1 MPYSVSNP
9 VNFYAGGDTTSQAI
23 GKHISEFAKVY
34 EILNGLDDNGQGV
47 VVVRSKTKLLK
58 DGQVGIAALGPDW
71 MELKV
76 GDGGSAWMDLP
87 DGVQLKNVVNVLD
100 STDAGAPLSAA
111 QGKVLK
117 ELLDAIKVPEVVDD
131 LVTGG
136 TDKVLS
142 AEQGKALKALIDAF
156 ETPQPGPP
164 GPKGLEW
171 RGAWG
176 ATTGYRK
183 GDAVSHQG
191 GSYIAIKASSNK
203 KPPDAEYWGVLSAR
217 GADGA
222 GAGDMTKAVYD
233 TDGDGKVDAAVAA
246 DTATRAD
253 TAGTVAW
260 DNVTGKPEKFTCD
273 IVDALD
279 SDRADAALSAKQGK
293 ALKTLVDGVPRVE
306 IVDDLTTGGSGKALS
321 AKQGK
326 NLKAL
331 VDDKAAANH
340 QHTIS
345 QVSELET
352 RLAQIETQLRALGR
366 GNEMRSDVFF
376 NPGTYDWTVPQDIT
390 EVYVT
395 VVGGGGGGS
404 KSNNSNIQG
413 PGGGAGG
420 IVYRKKV
427 AIASSLWGTNITVT
441 VGAGGQGIRQVISG
455 PNPSQAG
462 GTSSFGSLVSA
473 TGGAGGC
480 FRSNNY
486 AENGEP
492 GVPIRQAKKQER
504 FASGGGNLASNTT
517 TFPHIVP
524 ATFLHDFSGG
534 DSPFYGLSAGGVTGM
549 DVHSFGAG
557 GNGFKI
563 VDAIF
568 DGGASNVYEY
578 MHGSPGLVVIE
589 Y

>member
-34 EILNGLDDNGQGV
+34 EILNGLDDNRQGV

-58 DGQVGIAALGPDW
+58 DGQVGIAALGSDW

-87 DGVQLKNVVNVLD
+87 DGIQLKNVVNVLD

-111 QGKVLK
+111 QGKALK
-117 ELLDAIKVPEVVDD
+117 ELLDAIKVPEIVDD

-136 TDKVLS
+136 ADKVLS

-171 RGAWG
+171 RGAWDA
-176 ATTGYRK
+176 ATEYRK

-191 GSYIAIKASSNK
+191 GSYIALQLSTGE
-203 KPPDAEYWGVLSAR
+203 PPTNAEFWGVLSAK
-217 GADGA
+217 GADGT
-222 GAGDMTKAVYD
+222 GSGDMTKTVYD
-233 TDGDGKVDAAVAA
+233 TDGDGKVNAAVMA
-246 DTATRAD
+246 DTANA
-253 TAGTVAW
+253 VAW
-260 DNVTGKPEKFTCD
+260 DDVTGKPEKFTCD

-279 SDRADAALSAKQGK
+279 SDRTDAALSAAQGK
-293 ALKTLVDGVPRVE
+293 ALKTLVDGIPRVE
-306 IVDDLTTGGSGKALS
+306 VVDDLATGGTSEALS
-321 AKQGK
+321 AEQGK
-326 NLKAL
+326 NLKDL
-331 VDDKAAANH
+331 VDGKAAAVH
-340 QHTIS
+340 QHTIL
-345 QVSELET
+345 QVSELEP
-352 RLAQIETQLRALGR
+352 RLAQIETQLRSLGR

-395 VVGGGGGGS
+395 VVGGGGGGG
-404 KSNNSNIQG
+404 KSNDLNMQG

-427 AIASSLWGTNITVT
+427 AIDSSLWGANITVT
-441 VGAGGQGIRQVISG
+441 VGAGGQGLKQTFST
-455 PNPSQAG
+455 PYASQSG
-462 GTSSFGSLVSA
+462 GTSSFGSFVSA

-492 GVPIRQAKKQER
+492 GVPIRQAKKQGR
-504 FASGGGNLASNTT
+504 QTSANGQLASNTT

-557 GNGFKI
+557 GNGFRI
-563 VDAIF
+563 ADSIF
-568 DGGASNVYEY
+568 DSNTNHVYEY
-578 MHGSPGLVVIE
+578 MHGSPGLVVVE